1 MLETDGPGGAEV
13 VVLNMGH
20 ELRDR
25 GHTVYPVGPE
35 HGWLYDRFLE
45 SGFLPEPFSMRRPLD
60 WRCLRDLVGMLRRL
74 RVDVVHSHE
83 FTMSVYGAAAAKIV
97 GVPHFI
103 TMHGNQTMT
112 HALRR
117 RLALRWAF
125 RNSYATAAVSTAT
138 KVQLD
143 HDLGLR
149 PDAIAVIRN
158 GVPVPRGNPAR
169 GREELG
175 VKEGEVLILAVGNLD
190 PRKGHIV
197 LLRALHELAGRGR
210 DRAWRLAIAGGRG
223 GPEQP
228 GLEAFAA
235 EHGMT
240 DRVHILKYRRDIPD
254 LLAAADIL
262 AMPSLWE
269 GLPLAILEAML
280 AGTAVVASETSGIPE
295 AIVSGE
301 HGLLTPP
308 GDVSALAAA
317 LGTLIRDDACRRSMA
332 ARARDRALSE
342 FTIGAMTD
350 AYEELYRRAVS

>member
-1 MLETDGPGGAEV
+1 
-13 VVLNMGH
+13 
-20 ELRDR
+20 
-25 GHTVYPVGPE
+25 
-35 HGWLYDRFLE
+35 
-45 SGFLPEPFSMRRPLD
+45 
-60 WRCLRDLVGMLRRL
+60 
-74 RVDVVHSHE
+74 
-83 FTMSVYGAAAAKIV
+83 
-97 GVPHFI
+97 
-103 TMHGNQTMT
+103 
-112 HALRR
+112 
-117 RLALRWAF
+117 
-125 RNSYATAAVSTAT
+125 
-138 KVQLD
+138 
-143 HDLGLR
+143 
-149 PDAIAVIRN
+149 
-158 GVPVPRGNPAR
+158 
-169 GREELG
+169 

-308 GDVSALAAA
+308 GDVLALAGA
-317 LGTLIRDDACRRSMA
+317 LETLMSDPAYRLRLADQ
-332 ARARDRALSE
+332 ARDRAMAE
-342 FTIGAMTD
+342 FTIGAMTG
-350 AYEELYRRAVS
+350 AYEELYRAAVS